1 MNLDYNIYLEVAVIP
16 LNIVLYCYLVFR
28 YTNMT
33 RVNTAFRRFAFIVM
47 IADICDVL
55 TAIVTSAKYLVPNPI
70 HYLFNIADSCLTS
83 LAAFAF
89 IYYIYAYSSMEK
101 DDLTRRRIINAILL
115 EANLLLLFSNPLTH
129 LVFRY
134 DSNGNYIHEM
144 LFVPVAYGFPILFF
158 AIGSLY
164 MFTHHKRYKKS
175 QIVTMV
181 AAIII
186 CGIIFLLQ
194 MLFFDDVLITLF
206 VASIGVLVVFLSLE
220 TPDYVRLL
228 ETKAELTETRERE
241 AVAQAKA
248 QFSSEVMLAFSKAV
262 DAKDH
267 FTNGHSE
274 RVAVYAREIARRM
287 GKSEEEQD
295 DIYELGLLHDIGKI
309 GISEEVINKKGKL
322 TAAEFEEIK
331 KHTTIGWDIL
341 KSINDM
347 PWLSKGARWHH
358 ERYDGNGYPDGL
370 SGTEIPEVARILCIA
385 DSYDAMTSRRSYS
398 EPKTQEEVTEEIKK
412 CSGSQ
417 FDPEIAKI
425 MLDII
430 ADDKGFELRED
441 SGF

>member
-1 MNLDYNIYLEVAVIP
+1 
-16 LNIVLYCYLVFR
+16 
-28 YTNMT
+28 
-33 RVNTAFRRFAFIVM
+33 
-47 IADICDVL
+47 
-55 TAIVTSAKYLVPNPI
+55 
-70 HYLFNIADSCLTS
+70 
-83 LAAFAF
+83 
-89 IYYIYAYSSMEK
+89 MEK
-101 DDLTRRRIINAILL
+101 VDLTRRRVINAILL
-115 EANLLLLFSNPLTH
+115 EINLLLLFSNPLTH

-134 DSNGNYIHEM
+134 DSSGNYIHEI
-144 LFVPVAYGFPILFF
+144 LFFPVAYGFPILFF

-164 MFTHHKRYKKS
+164 MFTHRERYKKS
-175 QIVTMV
+175 QIITMV

-248 QFSSEVMLAFSKAV
+248 QFSNEVMLAFSKAV

-267 FTNGHSE
+267 FTNGHSA

-287 GKSEEEQD
+287 GKSEEEQE

-322 TAAEFEEIK
+322 TPAEFDEIK

-398 EPKTQEEVTEEIKK
+398 VPKTQEEVVEEIKK

-417 FDPEIAKI
+417 FDPELAKI

-430 ADDKGFELRED
+430 EDDKGFELREED
-441 SGF
+441 EL